1 MEEKDLVIRIE
12 QFFNAEL
19 SVEEERELCRYLS
32 ENEVPSG
39 LRKDKEAILL
49 LCGHGVEVE
58 LPAGAQERIE
68 AMIDALASEEVQPVA
83 DEVVVERAGRR
94 TFKIPRIVWQG
105 AAAAAVLVA
114 GYMFMDD
121 DVLSPGAQSQLDAGL
136 YAELPEEDTFDNPA
150 DAMECFKGAF
160 ENMMLVVNTTHKNSR
175 KMENNLNKAVDPYK
189 NMIKINIQ

>member
-39 LRKDKEAILL
+39 LRKDKEAILM
-49 LCGHGVEVE
+49 LCGYGMDVE

-121 DVLSPGAQSQLDAGL
+121 DVLSPGAQSQQDAGL

>member
-39 LRKDKEAILL
+39 LRKDKEAILM
-49 LCGHGVEVE
+49 LCGYGMDVE

-121 DVLSPGAQSQLDAGL
+121 DVLSPGTQSQLDAGL
-136 YAELPEEDTFDNPA
+136 YAELLEEDTFDNPA

>member
-39 LRKDKEAILL
+39 LRKDKEAILM
-49 LCGHGVEVE
+49 LCGYGMDVE

-68 AMIDALASEEVQPVA
+68 AMIDALVSEEVQPVA

>member
-39 LRKDKEAILL
+39 LRKDKEAILM
-49 LCGHGVEVE
+49 LCGYGMDVE

-121 DVLSPGAQSQLDAGL
+121 DVLSPGAQSQQDAGL
-136 YAELPEEDTFDNPA
+136 YAELPEENTFDNPA
-150 DAMECFKGAF
+150 DAMECFKSAVGDIALAVNAVHDNTRNV
-160 ENMMLVVNTTHKNSR
+160 EAMLYN
-175 KMENNLNKAVDPYK
+175 AVAPYK
-189 NMIKINIQ
+189 EIIKIELK

>member
-19 SVEEERELCRYLS
+19 SVEDERELCRYLS

-49 LCGHGVEVE
+49 LCGYGMDVE

-121 DVLSPGAQSQLDAGL
+121 DVLSPGAQSQQDAGL
-136 YAELPEEDTFDNPA
+136 YAELPEEETFDNPA

>member
-19 SVEEERELCRYLS
+19 SVEEERELCSYLS

-39 LRKDKEAILL
+39 LRKDKEAILM
-49 LCGHGVEVE
+49 LCGYGMDVE

-105 AAAAAVLVA
+105 VAAAAVLVA

-121 DVLSPGAQSQLDAGL
+121 DVLSPGAQSQQDAGL

>member
-19 SVEEERELCRYLS
+19 SVEDERELCRYLS

-49 LCGHGVEVE
+49 LCGYGMDVE

-121 DVLSPGAQSQLDAGL
+121 DVLSPGAQSQQDAGL

>member
-39 LRKDKEAILL
+39 LRKDKEAILM
-49 LCGHGVEVE
+49 LCGYGMDVE

-121 DVLSPGAQSQLDAGL
+121 DVLSPGAQSLQDAGL

>member
-39 LRKDKEAILL
+39 LRKDKEAILM
-49 LCGHGVEVE
+49 LCGYGMDVE

-121 DVLSPGAQSQLDAGL
+121 DVLSPGTQSQLDAGL
-136 YAELPEEDTFDNPA
+136 YAELLEEDTFDNPA

-175 KMENNLNKAVDPYK
+175 KMENNLNRAVDPYK

>member
-39 LRKDKEAILL
+39 LRKDKEAILM
-49 LCGHGVEVE
+49 LCGYGMDVE

-94 TFKIPRIVWQG
+94 MFKIPRIVWQG

-121 DVLSPGAQSQLDAGL
+121 DVLSPGAQSQQDAGL

>member
-49 LCGHGVEVE
+49 LCGYGMDVE

-121 DVLSPGAQSQLDAGL
+121 DVLSPGAQSLQDAGL

>member
-39 LRKDKEAILL
+39 LRKDKEAILM
-49 LCGHGVEVE
+49 LCGYGMDVE